1 MKIYTKT
8 GDNGTTGLIGGVRV
22 SKADPQIEAYGTV
35 DELNA
40 HVGLIRDSFPSAPS
54 AEQLFAIQNN
64 LFVVGST
71 LATAQKGT
79 KMDLPVLSENAL
91 NELELWIDEMNE
103 VLPELQHFILPGGC
117 EASSHAQVARCVCR
131 RAERRVIELQQ
142 NDMRFEHEIKY
153 LNRLSD
159 YLFVLARF
167 ILQKFDKEEIKWIPN
182 LKK

>member
-79 KMDLPVLSENAL
+79 KMDLPVLSENT
-91 NELELWIDEMNE
+91 
-103 VLPELQHFILPGGC
+103 
-117 EASSHAQVARCVCR
+117 
-131 RAERRVIELQQ
+131 
-142 NDMRFEHEIKY
+142 
-153 LNRLSD
+153 LS
-159 YLFVLARF
+159 
-167 ILQKFDKEEIKWIPN
+167 
-182 LKK
+182 

>member
-1 MKIYTKT
+1 
-8 GDNGTTGLIGGVRV
+8 
-22 SKADPQIEAYGTV
+22 
-35 DELNA
+35 
-40 HVGLIRDSFPSAPS
+40 
-54 AEQLFAIQNN
+54 
-64 LFVVGST
+64 
-71 LATAQKGT
+71 
-79 KMDLPVLSENAL
+79 MDLPVLSENAL

-142 NDMRFEHEIKY
+142 YDMRFEHEIKY